1 MPYQRTIP
9 TMARVASLALAAAL
23 CAAATAF
30 AAPADHLIDRHIFAK
45 LEAAGVA
52 PAPLSSDSEFLRRV
66 HLDLT
71 GRQPTP
77 EQVRAFLADTAPDK
91 RDKLID
97 SLFPPMPG
105 VGLRSDFKKPVL
117 DRWTHFFA
125 DLFKNGQ
132 LLEEGINVFRDF
144 LYKSLVLNT
153 PYDEFVREMITA
165 STVSTWTHGAA
176 NMVARWHV
184 FEFDG
189 YMVNHED
196 TCDEIVIN
204 TSKVFLGLNLECV
217 SCHDGAGHLEKVN
230 LWLSQRKRDELWR
243 QAAFFGETS
252 ILPTFGRSP
261 QFSVRDTAEGYSLE
275 TKSALRPP
283 RYKAALDPMFPL
295 GGERPKPG
303 EKLRDAY
310 ARILTSH
317 PQFARATVNLFW
329 AELMGEGIVDP
340 PFDFDLA
347 RQDPANPPPAPWT
360 IQPSHPEL
368 LDELAQAFV
377 DSGYDLRWLLKTIT
391 QSRAYQLSADYG
403 AAWKPGYERHFARR
417 KLRRL
422 TAEQL
427 FDAVAD
433 ITGVSRQIQIRY
445 DDKKVTRLY
454 EAHSPMDLDR
464 GASENK
470 DLAEAAAEF
479 GQCDRYT
486 REPSRA
492 PSMTQAAV
500 LLNAPLV
507 RDWVKASKDSRL
519 DKLLG
524 AEPPRSNAE
533 VVDEIYLA
541 ALSRPPTSAER
552 ETAAAHI
559 AEFRA
564 AGAEDVVW
572 ALLNSLEFLSY

>member
-1 MPYQRTIP
+1 MLLG
-9 TMARVASLALAAAL
+9 AALASAAR
-23 CAAATAF
+23 AES
-30 AAPADHLIDRHIFAK
+30 LIDRHIFSK
-45 LEAAGVA
+45 LEADGIE
-52 PAPLSSDSEFLRRV
+52 PAPDASDSEFLRRV
-66 HLDLT
+66 YLDLS

-77 EQVRAFLADTAPDK
+77 DEVRAFLASTDPNK
-91 RDKLID
+91 RAAVINA
-97 SLFPPMPG
+97 LFPPLPR
-105 VGLRSDFKKPVL
+105 VGLRSDFKKPLL
-117 DRWTHFFA
+117 DRWTYYFA

-132 LLEEGINVFRDF
+132 LLEEGINVFRDYI
-144 LYKSLVLNT
+144 YKSLVLNT

-217 SCHDGAGHLEKVN
+217 SCHDGSGHLEKIN
-230 LWLSQRKRDELWR
+230 LWLASRKRDELWR
-243 QAAFFGETS
+243 QAAFFGKTS

-261 QFSVRDTAEGYSLE
+261 QFSVRDTEKGYSLE

-283 RYKAALDPMFPL
+283 RYKASLEPTFPM
-295 GGERPKPG
+295 GGAQPEPG
-303 EKLRDAY
+303 ENWREAY

-340 PFDFDLA
+340 PFDFDLE
-347 RQDPANPPPAPWT
+347 RQDPSNPPPAPWT

-368 LDELAQAFV
+368 LDELADAFV
-377 DSGYDLRWLLKTIT
+377 ENGYDLRWLLKTIVS
-391 QSRAYQLSADYG
+391 SRAYQLSADYG
-403 AAWKPGYERHFARR
+403 ADWKPDYERHFARR

-422 TAEQL
+422 SAEQL

-433 ITGVSRQIQIRY
+433 ITGVSREIQIRY
-445 DDKKVTRLY
+445 DDQKVTRLF
-454 EAHSPMDLDR
+454 ETHSPMDLDR

-470 DLAEAAAEF
+470 DLLEAAAEF

-492 PSMTQAAV
+492 PSMTQAAL
-500 LLNAPLV
+500 LLNSPLV
-507 RDWVKASKDSRL
+507 RNWVKVAKDSRL
-519 DKLLG
+519 DKLLQ

-533 VVDEIYLA
+533 IVDEIYLA
-541 ALSRPPTSAER
+541 ALSRPPSASER
-552 ETAAAHI
+552 EVAAAHI

-564 AGAEDVVW
+564 AGAEDLVW
-572 ALLNSLEFLSY
+572 SLINSLEFLRY